1 MSPVQEDD
9 NSDSGEQ
16 QALGSSWLPLR
27 MIFAKARRDLDLQE
41 MRGGTVQQ
49 RTHGD
54 ACPA

>member
-1 MSPVQEDD
+1 MSPIQEDD